1 MTRRRK
7 TGNTSLDAAAGILSN
22 INANL
27 KILEERQTNWQSKK
41 KFQTSGWKMYKNKL
55 EFLDPT
61 LLTAINESFTIAEDL
76 NSRIDSARKNR
87 AMATLQDMPLEK
99 LRAPLTK
106 SKEGLTIWIRTNYQ
120 AETQNN
126 QRRGC
131 SGF

>member
-1 MTRRRK
+1 
-7 TGNTSLDAAAGILSN
+7 
-22 INANL
+22 
-27 KILEERQTNWQSKK
+27 
-41 KFQTSGWKMYKNKL
+41 MYKNKL